1 MVKVDLKLL
10 NIKQCFL
17 TIFQE
22 IVDFFF
28 HIHNKQVESICILS
42 IDRGK
47 PLITRWQQLA
57 F

>member
-1 MVKVDLKLL
+1 MVKDLKLL

-22 IVDFFF
+22 IVDFSF
-28 HIHNKQVESICILS
+28 HIHYKQVQLICDLS

-47 PLITRWQQLA
+47 PLITR
-57 F
+57 